1 MTSKGA
7 GLSLE
12 VTGESSNLFEEI
24 QNGFQPVLL
33 GLESNYSLENRLG
46 WTENRIS
53 YQMQGESECLGL
65 IVWDSVEKN
74 VLGQYGAAW
83 LHSFPGYLERAPAL
97 LQK

>member
-33 GLESNYSLENRLG
+33 GHEFNYSLENRLG
-46 WTENRIS
+46 WTESRIS

-65 IVWDSVEKN
+65 IVWDSV
-74 VLGQYGAAW
+74 
-83 LHSFPGYLERAPAL
+83 
-97 LQK
+97 